1 MQSRAALNK
10 TATAQKN
17 ESPLKWAQNFQ
28 RAEPEVVVDGLWRTF
43 LVAMVA
49 AAVTASSSRRLRCN
63 VGVVVLDVLM
73 ASSFSNALVYKGPT
87 TAPMTDIPSSPGS
100 DKYARQDG
108 DDDETYELL
117 LQLKELRCARLQAL
131 IDLKEVRGRAAHFFS
146 LFAR

>member
-1 MQSRAALNK
+1 MGSEL
-10 TATAQKN
+10 
-17 ESPLKWAQNFQ
+17 SV
-28 RAEPEVVVDGLWRTF
+28 RAEPQVVVDGLWRTF

-63 VGVVVLDVLM
+63 VGVVLFAALGVLM
-73 ASSFSNALVYKGPT
+73 IFLLNALVYKGPT
-87 TAPMTDIPSSPGS
+87 TAPMTDTDMPSSPGS

-131 IDLKEVRGRAAHFFS
+131 IDLKEVRGRAADFYS
-146 LFAR
+146 LLFAR